1 MGNSTFESLED
12 DEMNDLVSNDL
23 ETNLGNS
30 KSNETNVEEYHN
42 VCPTVG
48 MEFDSLEDVKEFYTS
63 FAKKEGF
70 GVRIRS
76 TKPNFCILVC
86 SNAGKHI
93 VKSES
98 GEGSNVCIRKNKK
111 RCSTSRT
118 DCKASLVVSK
128 AWKRSKWVIKSITNA
143 HNHGMV
149 SPKSVTYLRCH
160 KKISIAAKNLVEKF
174 DKEGVPTGKVATMF
188 QGADNSF
195 SSRDCWNHL
204 RNLRRRNLD
213 VGDAQAVFNF
223 CKRKQ
228 VENPNFFYAI
238 QCDDEDRMINFF
250 WVDGRARL
258 SYKIFGDVVTFDT
271 TYKTNKYDMPF
282 APFTGLNHHF
292 QSILFGCALL
302 QDETEKSFEWLFQT
316 WLEAMSG
323 KHPVSIITDQDL
335 AMKAAI
341 AKVFPH
347 TRHRLCLWHIRKKFP
362 EKLSHI
368 YHKSSAFKRKLKSCI
383 RDSLSIKDF
392 EEDWEHIMV
401 DYNLKENEWLKG
413 LYNIRESWIPVYNRC
428 TFFAGM
434 NTTQRSE
441 SINAFFDS
449 FVNSATTL
457 QDFVVKFDKAMDSR
471 FEKERREDFESRHR
485 LRLVDIKSKI
495 EEHAASIY
503 TRTVFGKFRDE
514 LLKINQFTKEKIEKN
529 GSQYRYKV
537 SNGFDC
543 RDTFIVCVDRN
554 TKVAH
559 CDCQLFQ
566 FMGLLCRHIL
576 VIFQAKNIVEIPDMY
591 ILKRWTKDATKGI
604 GFIEDGPKFC
614 SEENSATLRSLHVH
628 NQASLLPGLAAKYEK
643 IYKLIS
649 SDLEETYRK
658 ALIMENELD
667 IENNIISQDASC
679 QNLIHEQLCV
689 SSESNIKD
697 PHTSQT
703 KGRKKDAVKE
713 TQNGR
718 IKSSLELSGKRTC
731 QVCLK
736 PGHNRRSCKQKV
748 SGESME
754 MEQHNTRYIF
764 NSIFYMYFC
773 F

>member
-1 MGNSTFESLED
+1 MMNNSIHRNVFKLTSGVYL
-12 DEMNDLVSNDL
+12 LAIKCYVS
-23 ETNLGNS
+23 
-30 KSNETNVEEYHN
+30 
-42 VCPTVG
+42 
-48 MEFDSLEDVKEFYTS
+48 M
-63 FAKKEGF
+63 
-70 GVRIRS
+70 
-76 TKPNFCILVC
+76 
-86 SNAGKHI
+86 
-93 VKSES
+93 
-98 GEGSNVCIRKNKK
+98 
-111 RCSTSRT
+111 
-118 DCKASLVVSK
+118 
-128 AWKRSKWVIKSITNA
+128 
-143 HNHGMV
+143 
-149 SPKSVTYLRCH
+149 
-160 KKISIAAKNLVEKF
+160 
-174 DKEGVPTGKVATMF
+174 
-188 QGADNSF
+188 
-195 SSRDCWNHL
+195 

-223 CKRKQ
+223 CKQKQ

-282 APFTGLNHHF
+282 APFTGSNHHF

-302 QDETEKSFEWLFQT
+302 QDETEN
-316 WLEAMSG
+316 G
-323 KHPVSIITDQDL
+323 KYPVSIITDQDL
-335 AMKAAI
+335 AMKGAI

-347 TRHRLCLWHIRKKFP
+347 TRHRLCLWHIRKKIS
-362 EKLSHI
+362 EKLSQL
-368 YHKSSAFKRKLKSCI
+368 YFKSSAFKSKLKSCI
-383 RDSLSIKDF
+383 RDSPSIKDF

-485 LRLVDIKSKI
+485 LRLVDVKSKI

-514 LLKINQFTKEKIEKN
+514 LLKINQFTKKRIEKN
-529 GSQYRYKV
+529 GSQKRYRV
-537 SNGFDC
+537 SNDFDS
-543 RDTFIVCVDRN
+543 RDTFIVCLDLN
-554 TKVAH
+554 TKVAN

-576 VIFQAKNIVEIPDMY
+576 VIFQLKNIVEIPDMY
-591 ILKRWTKDATKGI
+591 ILKRWTKDANKGV
-604 GFIEDGPKFC
+604 GFIEDGTKFS

-667 IENNIISQDASC
+667 IENNIIPSDANHDALEIFLQKIS
-679 QNLIHEQLCV
+679 NEGGYLIMFMNED
-689 SSESNIKD
+689 N
-697 PHTSQT
+697 
-703 KGRKKDAVKE
+703 
-713 TQNGR
+713 
-718 IKSSLELSGKRTC
+718 
-731 QVCLK
+731 
-736 PGHNRRSCKQKV
+736 
-748 SGESME
+748 
-754 MEQHNTRYIF
+754 
-764 NSIFYMYFC
+764 
-773 F
+773 

>member
-1 MGNSTFESLED
+1 MENSTFESLED
-12 DEMNDLVSNDL
+12 HEMVDLVSNDVETTL
-23 ETNLGNS
+23 ENS
-30 KSNETNVEEYHN
+30 KSNEAKVEEHLDA
-42 VCPTVG
+42 CPTAG
-48 MEFDSLEDVKEFYTS
+48 MEFNSLEDVKEFYTS

-76 TKPNFCILVC
+76 TKQNFCILVC
-86 SNAGKHI
+86 ANEGKHI
-93 VKSES
+93 ARSEND
-98 GEGSNVCIRKNKK
+98 EESNVCIGKNKK

-118 DCKASLVVSK
+118 DCKASLIVSK
-128 AWKRSKWVIKSITNA
+128 AWKRSKWVIKSITNV

-160 KKISIAAKNLVEKF
+160 KKISLAAKNLVEKF
-174 DKEGVPTGKVATMF
+174 DEEGVPTGKVATMF
-188 QGADNSF
+188 QGGDNSF
-195 SSRDCWNHL
+195 SSRNCWNHL

-223 CKRKQ
+223 CKQKQ

-258 SYKIFGDVVTFDT
+258 SYKIFGD
-271 TYKTNKYDMPF
+271 
-282 APFTGLNHHF
+282 
-292 QSILFGCALL
+292 
-302 QDETEKSFEWLFQT
+302 
-316 WLEAMSG
+316 AMSG
-323 KHPVSIITDQDL
+323 KYPVSIITDQDL
-335 AMKAAI
+335 AMKGAI

-347 TRHRLCLWHIRKKFP
+347 TRHRLCLWHIRKKIS
-362 EKLSHI
+362 EKLSQL
-368 YHKSSAFKRKLKSCI
+368 YFKSSAFKSKLKSCI
-383 RDSLSIKDF
+383 RDSPSIKDF

-485 LRLVDIKSKI
+485 LRLVDVKSKI

-514 LLKINQFTKEKIEKN
+514 LLKINQFTKKRIEKN
-529 GSQYRYKV
+529 GSQKRYRV
-537 SNGFDC
+537 SNDFDS
-543 RDTFIVCVDRN
+543 RDTFIVCLDLN
-554 TKVAH
+554 TKVAN

-576 VIFQAKNIVEIPDMY
+576 VIFQLKNIVEIPDMY
-591 ILKRWTKDATKGI
+591 ILKRWTKDANKGV
-604 GFIEDGPKFC
+604 GFIEDGTKFS

-667 IENNIISQDASC
+667 IENNIIPSDASC

-697 PHTSQT
+697 PRSSQT
-703 KGRKKDAVKE
+703 KGRKKDARKE
-713 TQNGR
+713 TQHGR
-718 IKSSLELSGKRTC
+718 IKSSLELSVNRSQGKRNCKVC
-731 QVCLK
+731 QK
-736 PGHNRRSCKQKV
+736 PGHNRRSCTQKI
-748 SGESME
+748 SGQS
-754 MEQHNTRYIF
+754 MEQHT
-764 NSIFYMYFC
+764 
-773 F
+773 